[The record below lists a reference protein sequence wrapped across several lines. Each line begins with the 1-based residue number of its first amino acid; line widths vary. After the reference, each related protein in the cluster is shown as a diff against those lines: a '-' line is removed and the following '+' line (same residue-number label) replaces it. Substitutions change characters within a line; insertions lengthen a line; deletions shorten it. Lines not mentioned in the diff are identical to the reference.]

1 MCVHPNSP
9 WQGANFRLRPAANCR
24 HQKVRITN
32 TSKKHSPNFIPFSD
46 TGYLPCGFAYIS
58 RHSHHTLFEV
68 FSLASIVHFGLL
80 SPPCTFP
87 GILII
92 RHSKYRFFA
101 LSSTAGYLLSG
112 LHQLPHPAL
121 IFSGIFPDPF
131 YLLLATARRLPAHV
145 TLVGSP
151 EHFCC
156 NLLYV
161 LF

>member
-87 GILII
+87 GILYIL
-92 RHSKYRFFA
+92 HSKYRFLHFLRQPA
-101 LSSTAGYLLSG
+101 TFSLGYISC
-112 LHQLPHPAL
+112 HIQPS
-121 IFSGIFPDPF
+121 F
-131 YLLLATARRLPAHV
+131 LAEFFRIRFIYCWRRLDDCRL
-145 TLVGSP
+145 T
-151 EHFCC
+151 
-156 NLLYV
+156 
-161 LF
+161 